1 MHMCPD
7 REILSA
13 YMDGEIGEPWNRA
26 IAEHVKSCARCQEQY
41 AQLERTRQVL
51 QAEPLLDWEEPMERV
66 RRAIIS
72 GVPPVQGQAPVWR
85 RQMLV
90 PVPVAAFAA
99 ILVLGLG
106 IALAVSM
113 GRANIGFVR
122 ITKAPAG
129 GTEYQFAIPA
139 DKVEALLKSV
149 GGMDS
154 GAEAVMTLPKHVRL
168 IPVGEPRMGKE
179 AEFPRVK
186 Q

>member
-1 MHMCPD
+1 MCPD

-13 YMDGEIGEPWNRA
+13 YLDGEIGAPWNRA
-26 IAEHVKSCARCQEQY
+26 IAEHVASCRRCQEQF
-41 AQLERTRQVL
+41 ARLEQTRRVL
-51 QAEPLLDWEEPMERV
+51 QEEPLLDWEEPMERV

-72 GVPPVQGQAPVWR
+72 RVPPVRGMAPVWR
-85 RQMLV
+85 RHVLV
-90 PVPVAAFAA
+90 PMPIAAFAA

-106 IALAVSM
+106 IALAVSL

-149 GGMDS
+149 GGGDS
-154 GAEAVMTLPKHVRL
+154 STESVMTLPKHVRL
-168 IPVGEPRMGKE
+168 IPVGEPRMGRA

-186 Q
+186 P